1 MQTPHLNFSAIETII
16 FDFDGTL
23 TDFVTADREALET
36 LHQHAQIQVSL
47 EQFIEIAV
55 EEIMAFHE
63 RVEQGR
69 ENPLEM
75 HIQRLEHTFER
86 LDIPW
91 KPSYLELYRTRMIA
105 GCTALEG
112 AHELLHT
119 LRPHYKLGLLTNAYD
134 AQEQRERIQKSGL
147 EHYFDEIVVAAEI
160 GIYKPQSGIFTHL
173 LERMD
178 TQPSEAVYVGDSP
191 SHDVLGAVGA
201 GIQAVLVRPGAAR
214 PRAGLTVSNLADLRE
229 AWVLP

>member
-1 MQTPHLNFSAIETII
+1 VQTPHLDFSAIKTVV

-23 TDFVTADREALET
+23 TDFLAADRQALRA

-47 EQFIEIAV
+47 EQFIEISV

-63 RVEQGR
+63 RVGQGL

-75 HIQRLEHTFER
+75 HLQRLERTFER
-86 LDIPW
+86 LDAKWQPEH
-91 KPSYLELYRTRMIA
+91 LERYRTRMIA
-105 GCTALEG
+105 ACTALEG
-112 AHELLHT
+112 AHELLSA

-134 AQEQRERIQKSGL
+134 APEQRERIHQSGL

-160 GIYKPQSGIFTHL
+160 GIYKPEPGIFTHL
-173 LERMD
+173 LERLGA
-178 TQPSEAVYVGDSP
+178 QPSEAVYIGDSP
-191 SHDVLGAVGA
+191 GHDVLGAIGA
-201 GIQAVLVRPGAAR
+201 GMQAILVRPGAPH
-214 PRAGLTVSNLADLRE
+214 PRAGMTVSHLTELYK

>member
-1 MQTPHLNFSAIETII
+1 MQTPRLDFSAIETVI

-23 TDFVTADREALET
+23 TDFITADREALEA
-36 LHQHAQIQVSL
+36 LHQHAQIQVPL

-55 EEIMAFHE
+55 KEIMAFHG
-63 RVEQGR
+63 RVERGL

-75 HIQRLEHTFER
+75 HTQRLEHTFER

-134 AQEQRERIQKSGL
+134 AREQRERIQKSGL

-160 GIYKPQSGIFTHL
+160 GIYKPAPGIFTHL
-173 LERMD
+173 LERMGA
-178 TQPSEAVYVGDSP
+178 QPSDAVYVGDSP
-191 SHDVLGAVGA
+191 GHDVLGAVGA
-201 GIQAVLVRPGAAR
+201 GMQAILVRPGEIH
-214 PRAGLTVSNLADLRE
+214 PRAGMTISNLTELYK
-229 AWVLP
+229 AWITP